1 MSNISPG
8 DYALLQVED
17 RGAGMDPQTLSQIF
31 EPFFST
37 KEDRQPAGTGLGL
50 STAYG
55 IVRNHGGMIDVTSQK
70 DEGSC
75 FCVYL
80 PRGRRAP
87 ETVEA
92 REPGDPPD
100 RVTLLV
106 VDDEEVIRTMLARL
120 ASRMGYHILTAAD
133 GQEGLEKYRQN
144 AAEINGVV
152 LDMNM
157 PVMGGRETFLKMKKI
172 NPEVRAL
179 LSTGYGANEEAQ
191 EILDLGA
198 VGLLSKPYDMSQ
210 LSEQLALLLNH
221 APG

>member
-1 MSNISPG
+1 ME
-8 DYALLQVED
+8 ALAHED
-17 RGAGMDPQTLSQIF
+17 R
-31 EPFFST
+31 
-37 KEDRQPAGTGLGL
+37 
-50 STAYG
+50 
-55 IVRNHGGMIDVTSQK
+55 
-70 DEGSC
+70 
-75 FCVYL
+75 
-80 PRGRRAP
+80 
-87 ETVEA
+87 
-92 REPGDPPD
+92 PD
-100 RVTLLV
+100 RLTLLV
-106 VDDEEVIRTMLARL
+106 VDDEVVIRTMLARA
-120 ASRMGYHILTAAD
+120 ASRLGYHVITAAN
-133 GQEGLEKYRQN
+133 GQEGLEIYRQHSD
-144 AAEINGVV
+144 EIHGVV